1 MHVSLL
7 PIAEK
12 AEYFSF
18 KNKNIKHF
26 LQKHLPKSK
35 QKSLILLSTVK
46 NKVHTLFFNIG
57 KHLRIM

>member
-1 MHVSLL
+1 MPVSML

-35 QKSLILLSTVK
+35 QKSLILLSTLQ
-46 NKVHTLFFNIG
+46 TLFFNIG
-57 KHLRIM
+57 KQLRIM